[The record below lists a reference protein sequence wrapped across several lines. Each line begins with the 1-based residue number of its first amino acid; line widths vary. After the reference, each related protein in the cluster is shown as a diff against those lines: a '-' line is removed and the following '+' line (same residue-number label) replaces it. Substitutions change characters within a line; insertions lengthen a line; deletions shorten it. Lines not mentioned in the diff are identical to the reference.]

1 MLPLLSPTAKPAAFA
16 AVIIPRRKFRL
27 ASLTPC
33 AAVAEASAT
42 MYDLLSVAETA
53 APEEIKAAF
62 RLQAR
67 RWHPD
72 ACRQAGE
79 ESLFSERFRQAR
91 EAYEVLSDPNLRREY
106 DRLLLFSDGWTTAGG
121 SGAVILRRDREHHS
135 GFGDWEDQLDGLSRR
150 REPRWAVNSARRR
163 RRRAA
168 GGEGDSWG
176 SRARR
181 AHAVDA
187 SE

>member
-1 MLPLLSPTAKPAAFA
+1 MLPLLSPTAKPAFA
-16 AVIIPRRKFRL
+16 VVIIPRRKLRH
-27 ASLTPC
+27 ASLAPC
-33 AAVAEASAT
+33 AAAAKASAT

-62 RLQAR
+62 KLQAR

-72 ACRQAGE
+72 ACRKAGE

-121 SGAVILRRDREHHS
+121 SGGAILRRNREHHA
-135 GFGDWEDQLDGLSRR
+135 GFGDWEDQLDGLLQR
-150 REPRWAVNSARRR
+150 REQWWAVNSVRR

-168 GGEGDSWG
+168 GGESESWG

-181 AHAVDA
+181 AHAVED